1 VDFTK
6 IRFSELAFQE
16 TWRPI
21 ETNREKLPGVII
33 SRGPMLIF
41 VLSVEKNKLVRR
53 PPLLL
58 GLLCLQRARRRETLV
73 TKLREGDKFKAPWK
87 LRN

>member
-1 VDFTK
+1 M
-6 IRFSELAFQE
+6 
-16 TWRPI
+16 
-21 ETNREKLPGVII
+21 ETNREKFLVVII
-33 SRGPMLIF
+33 TRGPMIIF

-58 GLLCLQRARRRETLV
+58 GPLCLQRGGRRETLV

>member
-1 VDFTK
+1 M
-6 IRFSELAFQE
+6 
-16 TWRPI
+16 
-21 ETNREKLPGVII
+21 ETNREKSLVVII
-33 SRGPMLIF
+33 TRGPMLIF

-58 GLLCLQRARRRETLV
+58 GPLCLQRAGRRETLV

>member
-1 VDFTK
+1 M
-6 IRFSELAFQE
+6 
-16 TWRPI
+16 
-21 ETNREKLPGVII
+21 ETNREKFLVVII
-33 SRGPMLIF
+33 TRGPMLNIC

-58 GLLCLQRARRRETLV
+58 GPLCLQRARRRETLV